1 MTKKWKSTFRGR
13 LIELRDERD
22 WRPLRPAT
30 LLAIAFSTRLIPRTR
45 RELVAYLY
53 YTWKRKKKH
62 EQSTRWLADLT
73 VLAYTLYTFPLNITE
88 PPSYPSLIAPFR
100 SALCTRAGTHIC
112 TSQDRVE
119 ADQGRRYEGGRGR
132 VTRESSRPVERCA
145 SSCIRL
151 FNCYI

>member
-1 MTKKWKSTFRGR
+1 MNAIGGPFGR
-13 LIELRDERD
+13 RLSSPSLF
-22 WRPLRPAT
+22 PLA
-30 LLAIAFSTRLIPRTR
+30 
-45 RELVAYLY
+45 LY
-53 YTWKRKKKH
+53 RALGANLSHTYIILEKEKKKH

-119 ADQGRRYEGGRGR
+119 ADQGRRYGGGRGR